1 MEPFNENRQPVAEQP
16 VGEAWN
22 GGASAPGA
30 PGLQEGDAPCVEPA
44 GSAAATEG
52 QPLSSQQPVSSQQAN
67 PQQQPGAFQSSV
79 PPQQA
84 GPFQP
89 YVSSQSSGASQP
101 GVSQQ
106 PPVQGGA
113 GAYYGAPQ
121 QPQSAQPTQAPTGY
135 PYAQPG
141 QQPYGASYYSQQP
154 NQNQVPPSY
163 PCGYPQQPAY
173 TQKPTLPNAVAVLV
187 MGILSI
193 LASVYMVGVG
203 IVLGIVA
210 LVLAAKGRKVWR
222 QNPEAYSGIGMLNAG
237 FVCAIIGTVI
247 GSLLFLVGFFL
258 GIVALLTA
266 GFLSIL

>member
-1 MEPFNENRQPVAEQP
+1 MEPFNENRQPVAEQST
-16 VGEAWN
+16 GEAWN
-22 GGASAPGA
+22 GDVSAPGA
-30 PGLQEGDAPCVEPA
+30 PGQQVGNAPCVESA

-67 PQQQPGAFQSSV
+67 PQQQAGAFQSSV
-79 PPQQA
+79 SPQQA
-84 GPFQP
+84 GT
-89 YVSSQSSGASQP
+89 SQP

-141 QQPYGASYYSQQP
+141 QQPYGAPYYSQQP
-154 NQNQVPPSY
+154 NQNQVPPGY
-163 PCGYPQQPAY
+163 PYGYPQQPAY

>member
-1 MEPFNENRQPVAEQP
+1 MEPFNENRQPQAEQP
-16 VGEAWN
+16 AGEAWN
-22 GGASAPGA
+22 GGVSAPGA
-30 PGLQEGDAPCVEPA
+30 PGQQAGDVPCVESA

-52 QPLSSQQPVSSQQAN
+52 QPLSSQQPGAPQQAN
-67 PQQQPGAFQSSV
+67 PQQQAGAFQSSV
-79 PPQQA
+79 PPQQ
-84 GPFQP
+84 Q
-89 YVSSQSSGASQP
+89 GASQP

-106 PPVQGGA
+106 PPVQGA
-113 GAYYGAPQ
+113 TGAYYGAPQ
-121 QPQSAQPTQAPTGY
+121 QPQSTQPTQAPTGY

-141 QQPYGASYYSQQP
+141 QQPYGAPYYSQQP

-163 PCGYPQQPAY
+163 PYGYPQQPAY

-222 QNPEAYSGIGMLNAG
+222 QNPEAYSGVGMLNAG

-247 GSLLFLVGFFL
+247 SSLLFLVGFFL